1 MNTQKIAALYAS
13 PIFNTLL
20 RFPDFDTSTTL
31 TKQLM
36 GHVMDEAGAVSEDGR
51 RYYFDASYPHRRDR
65 YTNDE
70 GRRASGFIDEN
81 TSKRVGDWMLSQMH
95 GWAEQN
101 VAHLRK
107 GMPEQ
112 DVVLVSVWG
121 SGRREDGIE
130 TLAGMR
136 YGAKED
142 FEVILRGMASIR
154 RKRRKQAKKLEA
166 QLRAY
171 HYQQQEKQLRNGQ
184 WLGAER
190 ALTTA
195 SRVSEPGV
203 PFLGDADLTAEQRKG
218 LHYWAVP
225 ENFGMSAAFPT
236 GTGIALKL
244 ITSSKQLIDG
254 AVYLSQVT
262 FGKPSDAHYQPVMRL
277 GRLDLSRKTY
287 GMMPLF
293 QDDKPDQN
301 LHIHAEWKQKE
312 GAGYEVKLLQVVYYT
327 TRNAAEFRPL
337 SGAEFLALPM
347 KGQRVYDQQLELANA
362 A

>member
-1 MNTQKIAALYAS
+1 MNTSKIAALYAN

-31 TKQLM
+31 TKELM
-36 GHVMDEAGAVSEDGR
+36 GYTIDEASAVSQDGR
-51 RYYFDASYPHRRDR
+51 RYYFDASYPHRHDI
-65 YTNDE
+65 YTSDE
-70 GRRASGFIDEN
+70 NRRATGFIDEN
-81 TSKRVGDWMLSQMH
+81 TSKRVADWLFSQME

-121 SGRREDGIE
+121 AGRREDGIK

-142 FEVILRGMASIR
+142 FETILRGMASIR

-195 SRVSEPGV
+195 ARVDEPGI
-203 PFLGDADLTAEQRKG
+203 PFMGDVTLAPEQYKT
-218 LHYWAVP
+218 LHCWGVP
-225 ENFGMSAAFPT
+225 ENSGMSAAFPA
-236 GTGIALKL
+236 GTGIALKKVS
-244 ITSSKQLIDG
+244 SSKQLIDG
-254 AVYLSQVT
+254 AIYL
-262 FGKPSDAHYQPVMRL
+262 YQRELQYGGGQTHLLSVL
-277 GRLDLSRKTY
+277 GRLDMSRKSHGY
-287 GMMPLF
+287 LPLF
-293 QDDKPDQN
+293 RDEEPECQMATSAAWSDKH
-301 LHIHAEWKQKE
+301 LAI
-312 GAGYEVKLLQVVYYT
+312 YQVTHYT
-327 TRNAAEFRPL
+327 TRNAATLRVL
-337 SGAEFLALPM
+337 STSEFLALPTE
-347 KGQRVYDQQLELANA
+347 GQREYDQQMELAQA